1 MKITRHVAEI
11 IQRQEFV
18 CKLARAMMMF
28 GGPSHRLQAQIQA
41 TARVLEIE
49 LSCMYLPDMMLI
61 SFDDSTTGTSN
72 IKLIRQGGAFD
83 ISKLQ
88 AAYKL
93 YWKVGAEPDQ
103 LSHATCSHCC
113 FRSSTTIS
121 QSRTRLSSWT
131 I

>member
-1 MKITRHVAEI
+1 MAEI
-11 IQRQEFV
+11 IARQEFV
-18 CKLARAMMMF
+18 CKLVRALMMF

-61 SFDDSTTGTSN
+61 SFDDPSTGTSN
-72 IKLIRQGGAFD
+72 LKLIRQGGAFD

-93 YWKVGAEPDQ
+93 YWKVRLAVARFPAP
-103 LSHATCSHCC
+103 HTHVMVP
-113 FRSSTTIS
+113 RSSTT
-121 QSRTRLSSWT
+121 TYL
-131 I
+131 